1 MYFWKKKTSLITMK
15 IFRLLILV
23 ILVAG
28 FTSCHHEANS
38 DPAASH
44 NILDD
49 FKGKQ
54 FSGLLGDKFIWVDAV
69 DFRDDTLTGNYI
81 IQHKGAIVTRMP
93 FSIYLKADSRVFLS
107 SPDHKG
113 EVDVK
118 SLSVGEGVELVI
130 VKKRKIL
137 WIIPAGKKEVT
148 LKLNPYRM
156 VKTPVLEGRYEKDLF
171 PEMRIQ
177 KDVVY
182 GEADGYWTS
191 FYGGE
196 MSYWEILSKGTREAM
211 RTRDLPLLMDVY
223 LPEGDTLKSR
233 PLLVLIHGG
242 GFYVGDKGEPTY
254 IALAHNFVRKGY
266 VVASINYRMGFRI
279 SSKEVERAGYR
290 AVQDARAALR
300 FLSSHSDEYGI
311 DPECVYLAGSSA
323 GAITA
328 LNVAFMDEDE
338 RPEAVS
344 GGIFK
349 DDLGPLDS
357 AGNSLIADYKVKAV
371 INMWG
376 AVDNTGI
383 IDDDEQIALMHFH
396 GDSDRIVPYGC
407 GVPFENVGGRWNKWL
422 MPEMCGSAGIHDVV
436 TGKSWNSELITFENM
451 GHMPHLNPDKSFNE
465 NFDTIM
471 DRSGSFFYQNTAGEE
486 VRIIGDLRCRA
497 RQDRCNY
504 SLSENNFNVKNW
516 SVTGGIIASYYG
528 DSVDV
533 LWFRDENIHEV
544 HCQLMNQYGAVVN
557 IEAEVKVP

>member
-1 MYFWKKKTSLITMK
+1 MK
-15 IFRLLILV
+15 IFRLLLLV
-23 ILVAG
+23 VLAAG
-28 FTSCHHEANS
+28 FTSCYHEANS
-38 DPAASH
+38 DPAASQ
-44 NILDD
+44 NILAD
-49 FKGKQ
+49 FEGKQ
-54 FSGLLGDKFIWVDAV
+54 FSGVLDGKFIWVDAARYV
-69 DFRDDTLTGNYI
+69 NDTLTGNYV
-81 IQHKGAIVTRMP
+81 IQHKGAIVTKMP
-93 FSIYLKADSRVFLS
+93 FSLYLESDAGVILS
-107 SPDHKG
+107 SPDYEG
-113 EVDVK
+113 EVAVK
-118 SLSVGEGVELVI
+118 SLSVGEGVEILI
-130 VKKRKIL
+130 EKKRKIL
-137 WIIPAGKKEVT
+137 WIIPAGKKEIR
-148 LKLNPYRM
+148 LKLTPYLTI
-156 VKTPVLEGRYEKDLF
+156 KTPVLEGRYEKDLF
-171 PEMRIQ
+171 PEMRIL

-311 DPECVYLAGSSA
+311 DPECIYLAGSSA

-357 AGNSLIADYKVKAV
+357 AGNNLTANYKVKAV
-371 INMWG
+371 VNMWG
-376 AVDNTGI
+376 AVDNTDI

-422 MPEMCGSAGIHDVV
+422 MPEMCGSAGIHDVA
-436 TGKSWNSELITFENM
+436 TGKSWKSELITFNRM
-451 GHMPHLNPDKSFNE
+451 GHMPHVNPDKSFNE
-465 NFDTIM
+465 NFDTII
-471 DRSGSFFYQNTAGEE
+471 DRSGIFFYQNTAGEE
-486 VRIIGDLRCRA
+486 VRIIGDLICRA

-516 SVTGGIIASYYG
+516 SVKGGILASYYG

-533 LWFRDENIHEV
+533 LWFRNANDHKV
-544 HCQLMNQYGAVVN
+544 HCQAMNQYGAVVN
-557 IEAEVKVP
+557 IEAEVEVP